1 MAKNLVR
8 GGQLHIH
15 NLRMIKQVLS
25 VGLVVSFLIG
35 GSVLAWKTW
44 NSIPS
49 YILRQYLSSYQAEF
63 ILPYKSDSMRHRF
76 MVSWPDEYYTQKVR
90 AIDIIHHPYTHNMR
104 SYVEDTIK
112 KQVTSSINVTIICL
126 LLLMLFWGLKGRKS
140 LKSKR
145 LRGQR
150 LVSSFRLKWMIKLR
164 RKASHLKVEKL
175 PLIKN
180 SETKHILAVGT
191 TGSGKTNLYND
202 LLPQI
207 AKEKQR
213 SFVIDTTGDMISKY
227 YNPDRGDVIL
237 NPFDGRSAKWDIIHE
252 CSHEYQFDHLAKS
265 IVPKNGEH
273 SDPLWQNGSAK
284 LFSVGLQKAQ
294 QRDISPKELHRILI
308 KSSLKEF
315 GAFFWGTDAYP
326 FADPAGER
334 TTLSFRST
342 LSSSVQFL
350 KHLGKGE
357 KSFSLSDWIRDESKE
372 NWIFVTA
379 NEDMLHTLNPLIA
392 AVFNSASTFLMSQSE
407 SKERCVWFIMDE
419 LPAIQKL
426 QSLQALLSKGRK
438 YGACLFAGLQSMSQF
453 DEIYGHNGS
462 KTILNLF
469 NTKFF
474 FRSEESKAC
483 EQISKWLGEEEIEEA
498 KESLSYGAHQMRDGI
513 SLNQQKSRRRLVLP
527 TEVAQLPDLTCY
539 LKFPGK
545 FPISKLKMSYH
556 DRKSLHSSF
565 DLKN

>member
-1 MAKNLVR
+1 MAKNFVR

-15 NLRMIKQVLS
+15 NLRMIKQVVS
-25 VGLVVSFLIG
+25 VGLMFSFLIG
-35 GSVLAWKTW
+35 GSVFAWKAW
-44 NSIPS
+44 NSIPT
-49 YILRQYLSSYQAEF
+49 YILRQYVSSYQAEF
-63 ILPYKSDSMRHRF
+63 TLPFKSDSMRHKF
-76 MVSWPDEYYTQKVR
+76 MVSWPHEYSTQDVR
-90 AIDIIHHPYTHNMR
+90 AIDIVHHPYTHNMR
-104 SYVEDTIK
+104 SYVDSTLK
-112 KQVTSSINVTIICL
+112 NQVLSSLQTTAICL
-126 LLLMLFWGLKGRKS
+126 ILLMLFWGLKGRSS

-150 LVSSFRLKWMIKLR
+150 LVSSFLLKWMIKVR
-164 RKASHLKVEKL
+164 RKASHFTIEKL
-175 PLIKN
+175 PLIKD

-207 AKEKQR
+207 AKERQR
-213 SFVIDTTGDMISKY
+213 ALVIDTTGDIISKY
-227 YNPDRGDVIL
+227 YNPERGDIII
-237 NPFDGRSAKWDIIHE
+237 NPFDERSLNWDIVHE
-252 CSHEYQFDHLAKS
+252 CAHEYQFDHLAKS
-265 IVPKNGEH
+265 IVPKNSEH

-350 KHLGKGE
+350 KHLGKGD
-357 KSFSLSDWIRDESKE
+357 KGFSISDWISDESKE

-392 AVFNSASTFLMSQSE
+392 AVFNSTATLLMSQSE
-407 SKERCVWFIMDE
+407 SETRRLWFIMDE

-474 FRSEESKAC
+474 FRSEESQAC

-498 KESLSYGAHQMRDGI
+498 KESLSYGAHQMRDGV
-513 SLNQQKSRRRLVLP
+513 SLNKQKSRRRLVLP
-527 TEVAQLPDLTCY
+527 TEVALLPDLTCY

-556 DRKSLHSSF
+556 DRKDFNEAFKLS
-565 DLKN
+565 

>member
-1 MAKNLVR
+1 MPKNFVR

-15 NLRMIKQVLS
+15 NLRMIKQVVS
-25 VGLVVSFLIG
+25 VGLMVSFLIG
-35 GSVLAWKTW
+35 GSVFAWKAW

-49 YILRQYLSSYQAEF
+49 YILHQYVSSYQAEL
-63 ILPYKSDSMRHRF
+63 ILPFKGESTRHRF
-76 MVSWPDEYYTQKVR
+76 MVNWPDEYYAQEVR
-90 AIDIIHHPYTHNMR
+90 AIDIVNHPYTQNMR
-104 SYVEDTIK
+104 SYVESQLK
-112 KQVTSSINVTIICL
+112 EQVLSSIHVTIICL
-126 LLLMLFWGLKGRKS
+126 ILLMLFWGLKGRRS

-150 LVSSFRLKWMIKLR
+150 LVSSFRLKWMIKFR

-175 PLIKN
+175 PLIKS

-191 TGSGKTNLYND
+191 TGAGKTNLYND

-207 AKEKQR
+207 AKERQR
-213 SFVIDTTGDMISKY
+213 ALVIDTTGDMISKY
-227 YNPDRGDVIL
+227 YNPERGDIIL
-237 NPFDGRSAKWDIIHE
+237 NPFDERSSNWDIVHE
-252 CSHEYQFDHLAKS
+252 CVQEYQFDYLAKS

-294 QRDISPKELHRILI
+294 QQDISPKELHRILI

-350 KHLGKGE
+350 KHLGKGDLGF
-357 KSFSLSDWIRDESKE
+357 SFSDWISDETKE

-392 AVFNSASTFLMSQSE
+392 AVFNSTATLLMSQSE
-407 SKERCVWFIMDE
+407 SQTRRVWFVMDE

-438 YGACLFAGLQSMSQF
+438 YGACLFVGLQSMSQF

-474 FRSEESKAC
+474 FRSEESQAC

-498 KESLSYGAHQMRDGI
+498 KESLSYGAHQMRDGV

-556 DRKSLHSSF
+556 DRKFLHPSF